1 MRASA
6 RKGVQAGLLLVLTAV
21 SATGIVS
28 AAPSKTARESIK
40 AITPD
45 TKDPFTRG
53 LERFKQ
59 DKLEEALAAFK
70 EAEVKEP
77 KDAIIQSWIGF
88 VSFRLGKYD
97 DAIKYL
103 KASLDLVPNN
113 PDNFNNLGN
122 AYLAKGDIDHAV
134 EAYQKTVELVKGKPG
149 NHADPYYN
157 LGNALVKRGDL
168 ENALAAFLE
177 AEKQDPNDPLIQN
190 NLGFV
195 YERKHT
201 LNAEANPIDPAVEHY
216 RKAAERQPNNAI
228 FQRNFGL
235 AVRKQQGG
243 AAEALR
249 ALKKAIQLDPK
260 DYNSHLALA
269 EDYQNA
275 KQIDAAVE
283 EYRQAAA
290 LKPAEFVPHYN
301 LGLLHARQARDATAA
316 STRKA
321 KYNLAIAQL
330 QQATKLRPN
339 DHRALSAL
347 GWVNFNAGNLTEA
360 ADWYQK
366 AIKVEPTLQ
375 SAHANL
381 GLVMDRLKQP
391 DRAIKHWRDAVKL
404 DPSDVATR
412 SLLAS
417 AYLGKEQWNDAAAEY
432 REIVKLDPKDAKS
445 FNNLGY
451 ALEKLGKLDEA
462 VAAYKQAIEL
472 EPRLAVA
479 HNNLGACYER
489 QGQKDLARQCYLK
502 ARQVDPHFED
512 AKKNLQRLGG

>member
-1 MRASA
+1 MRAA
-6 RKGVQAGLLLVLTAV
+6 AGKGVQAGLVLVLTVV
-21 SATGIVS
+21 SAAGPVC
-28 AAPSKTARESIK
+28 AAPSKIARDSIK
-40 AITPD
+40 SSAAEA
-45 TKDPFTRG
+45 KDPFSRG
-53 LERFKQ
+53 VERFKQ
-59 DKLEEALAAFK
+59 EKLDEALAAFK
-70 EAEVKEP
+70 EAELKEP
-77 KDAIIQSWIGF
+77 KDAIIQSWIGY

-103 KASLDLVPNN
+103 KSSLELVPNN
-113 PDNFNNLGN
+113 PDTSNNLGN
-122 AYLAKGDIDHAV
+122 AYLAKGDVEHAV
-134 EAYQKTVELVKGKPG
+134 EAYQRTVDLVKGKPG

-157 LGNALVKRGDL
+157 LGNALVKKGDL

-201 LNAEANPIDPAVEHY
+201 LNADANPIAPAVEHY
-216 RKAAERQPNNAI
+216 RKAVEKQPSNAI
-228 FQRNFGL
+228 FQRNLGL
-235 AVRKQQGG
+235 AARKQPGA

-249 ALKKAIQLDPK
+249 ALKRAIQLDPK
-260 DYNSHLALA
+260 DYSSHLALA
-269 EDYQNA
+269 EEYQNG
-275 KQIDAAVE
+275 KQLDAAAE

-290 LKPAEFVPHYN
+290 LKPNEFIPRYN
-301 LGLLHARQARDATAA
+301 LGLLYAKQARDTGSATA
-316 STRKA
+316 RKA
-321 KYNLAIAQL
+321 KYNLAISQL
-330 QQATKLRPN
+330 RQAAKLRPS
-339 DHRALSAL
+339 DHRPLGAL

-360 ADWYQK
+360 ANWYQK
-366 AIKVEPTLQ
+366 AIQAEPTLQ

-404 DPSDVATR
+404 EPTDVATR

-417 AYLGKEQWNDAAAEY
+417 AYLNKQQWTEAAAEY
-432 REIVKLDPKDAKS
+432 REIVRQDPKDARS

-462 VAAYKQAIEL
+462 VATYKQAIEL

-502 ARQVDPHFED
+502 ARQVDPNFED